1 MMPMKKVK
9 IGLALGSGAAR
20 GWAHIGVLRVLAAN
34 DIPVDVV
41 AGSSI
46 GAIVGAA
53 QAAGALD
60 ALHERI
66 RALTFREVLTML
78 DYRGVTGGLVGSA
91 SLMKELA
98 EIGVG
103 GRIEELPIPFV
114 AIATDLV
121 SGREVWLREGDIGEA
136 LRASSAIPGIFAP
149 VRIDGCWMIDGG
161 LVDPVPVVACRALGA
176 DVVIAVDLSEGLT
189 GRQRLPQLEHIQTDT
204 LNALADRLPA
214 VLGTPLRWLAPQRRE
229 EPGKPGYFDVM
240 AAALN
245 IMTAH
250 ITRARLSGHP
260 PQVLIRPSLLDI
272 DTFDF
277 DKGREAILEGERAA
291 RAALPHIRA
300 TIAAHAAPRS

>member
-1 MMPMKKVK
+1 MTLKDVK

-20 GWAHIGVLRVLAAN
+20 GWAHIGVLRVLLAN
-34 DIPVDVV
+34 DIPIDVI

-53 QAAGALD
+53 QATGALD
-60 ALHERI
+60 ALHERV

-78 DYRGVTGGLVGSA
+78 DYRGISGGLVGNA

-98 EIGVG
+98 DIGIT
-103 GRIEELPIPFV
+103 GRIEALPIPFM

-121 SGREVWLREGDIGEA
+121 SGREMWLREGDLSSA

-149 VRIDGCWMIDGG
+149 VRLNGCWMIDGG
-161 LVDPVPVVACRALGA
+161 LVDPVPVVACRSLGA
-176 DVVIAVDLSEGLT
+176 DIVIAVDLSENLT
-189 GRQRLPQLEHIQTDT
+189 GRQRLPQLEHIHTDT

-214 VLGTPLRWLAPQRRE
+214 VLGTPLRWLAPERRE

-240 AAALN
+240 AQALN

-260 PQVLIRPSLLDI
+260 PQVLIRPPLLDI

-277 DKGREAILEGERAA
+277 DKGHEAILEGERAA

-300 TIAAHAAPRS
+300 TIAAYTAPRS